1 MIIIEPFFDC
11 YAPMVRLAGGKP
23 IFIQLKPVG
32 PIGTTK
38 NWKLNLVCLQEKID
52 KKEISPKIFF
62 LNNPNNP
69 LGKVFSKEELGDIAQ
84 FVKKNDML
92 CISDEVYEHL
102 VYEPLEHIRIGS
114 LPGIFD
120 TYINII
126 ILF

>member
-32 PIGTTK
+32 SIGTTK

-69 LGKVFSKEELGDIAQ
+69 LGKVFSNEELEDIAQ

-120 TYINII
+120 I
-126 ILF
+126 

>member
-1 MIIIEPFFDC
+1 
-11 YAPMVRLAGGKP
+11 MVRLAGGKP

-32 PIGTTK
+32 CIGTTK
-38 NWKLNLVCLQEKID
+38 NWKLDLVCLQEKID

-69 LGKVFSKEELGDIAQ
+69 LGKVFSKEELEDIAQ

-120 TYINII
+120 IYINII
-126 ILF
+126 ILFK